1 MASGCWILL
10 VFSFFFIHFVGI
22 YPVEGVNC
30 PPSSRG
36 TEESSKKMRSA
47 RKGSHS
53 FECIPA
59 PIDLGSRAASVQGSH
74 RLIQSARRSIGRSQD
89 VIKTIP
95 IKSRFNVSSVKLK
108 HEALNRLRHTAF
120 VLGLRPVVS
129 TGVVATCYPL
139 KGTN

>member
-30 PPSSRG
+30 PPVRA
-36 TEESSKKMRSA
+36 ELRNHPKKCDPQERLD
-47 RKGSHS
+47 S

-59 PIDLGSRAASVQGSH
+59 PIDLRSREAPAHGSH
-74 RLIQSARRSIGRSQD
+74 RLIQSARRSMGRSQD

-95 IKSRFNVSSVKLK
+95 IKSRFNVSSVKVLD
-108 HEALNRLRHTAF
+108 ALIDL
-120 VLGLRPVVS
+120 
-129 TGVVATCYPL
+129 
-139 KGTN
+139 